1 LLEPHGFVTV
11 EVVHVGKDGVESGL
25 GVCAADITSLD
36 QNGRPRPDDWEVTG
50 SSAVICQWPCSFS
63 PSSLAKQL
71 PESKRMVLETE
82 IANSS
87 GVVQVVDFMPPR
99 RHHPLGGG

>member
-1 LLEPHGFVTV
+1 MIGDTETAAL
-11 EVVHVGKDGVESGL
+11 VGRDGSIDWLCLPRSGS
-25 GVCAADITSLD
+25 ITA
-36 QNGRPRPDDWEVTG
+36 RHWKVTG

-71 PESKRMVLETE
+71 PESKRMVLEPE